1 MRTALTPIVD
11 PAGMSVVDRTLISRT
26 TEQNEVISMST
37 TTTAPASPTA
47 INTDAINTAANHTVA
62 SANLSLTEADLR
74 AILLE
79 QNDRRRV
86 SGFDRV
92 VMRISLVTLL
102 WARHHA
108 EPASL
113 PHEEQLR
120 IVLND
125 RAREERFQRGCLEAL
140 RLR

>member
-11 PAGMSVVDRTLISRT
+11 PAGMSVVDRNLISRT

-37 TTTAPASPTA
+37 TTTAPASPT
-47 INTDAINTAANHTVA
+47 AINTAANHTVA